1 MQQSPLAVPIQSPP
15 GLPLQSPTSPRRK
28 WLVKTQ
34 LRRDLHPMA
43 VNSHLALA
51 TSRHKQ
57 LASNTESPQWSKTN
71 NRHPPVQSPHAST
84 SSPRHHNSHLLKHPP
99 AEADLKV
106 QQQLIH
112 LLKEKHLH
120 NRYLDYADKDGD
132 GEIDTDFSKSKD
144 RHYNTT
150 PILSPK
156 RKPFSPALFPGSETL
171 HFVNDIHLLQTS
183 RPKLALLTS
192 PQWNGH
198 RINPASFSAPPGLK
212 NQAPLG
218 STIQGPLK
226 IVPFLA
232 STRRRQQL
240 QKHSK
245 WENETKWQTK
255 YRKHRTDFQKD
266 KSAAIRDGLKDQTYR
281 RRWTGPSDHFYHGF
295 LARHHHG
302 CYGDSSNGKQIE

>member
-1 MQQSPLAVPIQSPP
+1 MVYGQNHVEFQDGDRASPSRKRLYLQGRCHVFSVVWFFNQLLRFQSEKKQQGWQ
-15 GLPLQSPTSPRRK
+15 K
-28 WLVKTQ
+28 EKK
-34 LRRDLHPMA
+34 
-43 VNSHLALA
+43 NS
-51 TSRHKQ
+51 SQ
-57 LASNTESPQWSKTN
+57 
-71 NRHPPVQSPHAST
+71 
-84 SSPRHHNSHLLKHPP
+84 
-99 AEADLKV
+99 
-106 QQQLIH
+106 
-112 LLKEKHLH
+112 EKHLH

-156 RKPFSPALFPGSETL
+156 RSPFSPALFPGSETL

-245 WENETKWQTK
+245 WENETKWKTK

-281 RRWTGPSDHFYHGF
+281 RSWTGPSDHFYHGF